1 MVWTDLHQELYL
13 IVSELLNEGKI
24 FRNDIEKIEKTIH
37 SIICE
42 NDACGHIDLST
53 FDTKKKFLNKYRRIS

>member
-24 FRNDIEKIEKTIH
+24 FRNDI
-37 SIICE
+37 
-42 NDACGHIDLST
+42 DRV
-53 FDTKKKFLNKYRRIS
+53 KKKNRNLGGKRSVS